1 MDESRRREPTS
12 FERAGD
18 AARSSIVA
26 EFWAFLRESKK
37 WWMLPIIV
45 ALICLAV
52 FALLAS
58 TPIAPFV
65 YTLF

>member
-1 MDESRRREPTS
+1 MDESRREQTS

-18 AARSSIVA
+18 AVRSNIVA

-45 ALICLAV
+45 VLVSLAV

>member
-1 MDESRRREPTS
+1 MDERGQEQTS
-12 FERAGD
+12 FERAGG
-18 AARSSIVA
+18 AARSNIVG

-45 ALICLAV
+45 ALIFLAV

>member
-1 MDESRRREPTS
+1 MDESRRQQTS
-12 FERAGD
+12 FERAGG
-18 AARSSIVA
+18 ATRSGIVA

-58 TPIAPFV
+58 TPIAPFI

>member
-1 MDESRRREPTS
+1 MGESRREQSS
-12 FERAGD
+12 FERAGG
-18 AARSSIVA
+18 AARANIVA

-45 ALICLAV
+45 ALVLLAV

-58 TPIAPFV
+58 SPIAPFV

>member
-1 MDESRRREPTS
+1 MGESGREQS
-12 FERAGD
+12 AFERAGS
-18 AARSSIVA
+18 AARPNIVA

-45 ALICLAV
+45 ALVLLAV

-58 TPIAPFV
+58 SPIAPFV